1 LSNIPSDLRY
11 TKSHEWVRAGT
22 GATPGGALEVDVGIS
37 DHAQSALGDLV
48 FVEVP
53 EVGRPLSAG
62 EACAVVESVKAAS
75 DVYSPVSGKV
85 IANNPK
91 LAAQPELLNQDPY
104 AAGWL
109 FRVQT
114 SAPLDDALLM
124 SAADYANYLADEAK

>member
-11 TKSHEWVRAGT
+11 TKSHEWVRRQQNGT
-22 GATPGGALEVDVGIS
+22 VEIGIS

-53 EVGRPLSAG
+53 EAGRAVRAG

-85 IANNPK
+85 SAGNAA
-91 LAAQPELLNQDPY
+91 LASQPELLNHDPY
-104 AAGWL
+104 GAGWL
-109 FRVQT
+109 FRVQPN
-114 SAPLDDALLM
+114 SPADEAALM
-124 SAADYANYLADEAK
+124 SAADYAKYLADEAK

>member
-11 TKSHEWVRAGT
+11 TKSHEWVRRQQNGT
-22 GATPGGALEVDVGIS
+22 VEIGIS

-53 EVGRPLSAG
+53 EAGRAVRAG

-85 IANNPK
+85 IAGNAA
-91 LAAQPELLNQDPY
+91 LASQPELLNQDPY
-104 AAGWL
+104 GAGWL

-114 SAPLDDALLM
+114 NSPLDEAALM
-124 SAADYANYLADEAK
+124 SAADYANYLADEAG

>member
-1 LSNIPSDLRY
+1 MSEIPSDLRY
-11 TKSHEWVRAGT
+11 TKSHEWVRQAEN
-22 GATPGGALEVDVGIS
+22 GAVEVGIS

-53 EVGRPLSAG
+53 EAGRAVRAG

-85 IANNPK
+85 IAGNSA
-91 LAAQPELLNQDPY
+91 LATQPELLNQAPY
-104 AAGWL
+104 GAGWL

-114 SAPLDDALLM
+114 DSPIDDSKLM
-124 SAADYANYLADEAK
+124 SAADYAKYLAEEAK